1 MDHEESIATLLSM
14 GFENIDDIK
23 KALRLGKN
31 DINEAV
37 SILTNEHSEYHLGT
51 DESVQDMSTSHVI
64 SVAPPPY
71 EPLCSSQPVQTN
83 LTQSDES
90 MESTV
95 FPTTNLYELESRI
108 FTDQWS
114 IPFKKEESLGKCL
127 LSATQLAEQGLCEVN
142 DSCRKFIEHVLP
154 EAFKKLLTS
163 GAVRNWGLD
172 IQDGVRSMLHL
183 LVNLVTSRLK
193 SDPVPETLLH
203 VLEKAFDPESEF
215 HIKNKHKSTSSAHW
229 LDTVFSP
236 EQAYAL
242 SRNSIEPYGWLVDLI
257 NKFGQQGG
265 FESIQERFKGDITG
279 TGMAALLSPLS
290 KCAEFLNPSKV
301 CNTLSSCMEFAVQYI
316 KSLSD
321 NDIKSKNVCSIS
333 ELLKS
338 MKLLCLH
345 LWPHQV
351 ALTNSLCLEVILRM
365 LKCPHFN
372 ARMNGLKEV
381 MKLIDDSSSMR
392 SSKIAIDSES
402 LLNWLAE
409 NEILSIALEGN
420 IDQVQYTDKIKGI
433 VEFTGHRLS
442 LEELTKIWRMQD
454 GQNAQ
459 VVDNIHSI
467 MTAASSKYNAEQFD
481 HLLLLV
487 QDSWENSTDQMKKR
501 LLYFIGRIGKD
512 TSQGRASTKIVDLL
526 WDLAH
531 SPSIPMN
538 IVELALQEHFSI
550 LCEVSHKDQIKKQYC
565 VKCIENI
572 KKSVSV
578 LPSLRLLHNICKNIL
593 KSGVYKQDRAS
604 LHELNKNHDII
615 KLMTTSLATCHKQ
628 ATEAANGSL
637 KPTTLVDG
645 RYTHEDYLNE
655 HLSFLQFILQDG
667 AQYLPW
673 ARAKDVWDA
682 LISNKDACDRDKEVC
697 FEWFTRC
704 LQDLESDTQSMLFQY
719 KLLKLDPALLTY
731 TGFMCFKTYFESVNT
746 AEHRLK
752 RMASGLNVEKLELNG
767 IDFLWQIA
775 LSCEEHLANVAIEY
789 LLEISYHA
797 LVPRLK
803 KDVLSL
809 HNRFINEC
817 YKKLETVS
825 VSLSSNA
832 MVTAVSNATK
842 TLTAISVFEVAAT
855 PTHNRSERFQSI
867 CRLLQ
872 IAERYISSIEE
883 SHVSPRTILPHGTS
897 FIGHPLLLKICMDA
911 SKEEHFIVTHSNETL
926 GSVKQRIAQYL
937 HQNPSQVF
945 LYQEDNSIPKNKEQQ
960 LMCQLNIR
968 DGHILTV
975 KCLNSGMS
983 SVSSQDSK
991 SYSSYVSLSLL
1002 SDSASAGNH
1011 LSYFL
1016 DQERVL
1022 PGVVMA
1028 AGGQVFE
1035 KLHLLSTHEDPNVT
1049 SQVRNLLHL
1058 IPTDPA
1064 ILDALDSISAK
1075 KVTEIPSPSTPKSS
1089 PRSSPKKF
1097 TVTSPTKERCESP
1110 KEVLKNLFD
1119 VSYQI
1124 SHFKLLYILEAL
1136 SGKLMPVAQD
1146 SNTLQSAQ
1154 MFSNDFLS
1162 AGGLSLVLKVLQK
1175 DSIPNDVDYDIRQG
1189 CYLTAL
1195 AIARFLLCGE
1205 TGLEVTSIFGH
1216 HSVLPSGSGKLS
1228 IIEYCVNTGLS
1239 DDLSSAVKRLNAVK
1253 AIETIKL
1260 PDLLETLLNL
1270 VRLSWAAAAGNLLLV
1285 NCSLPIKEGTHSCMS
1300 RSRQSSTGSNASSG
1314 SDSCENLI
1322 LQGGVCAQQQFVKE
1336 KDVLLS
1342 IKSLEFLITCI
1353 KMRTDVFSKFSSV
1366 LCISDFI
1373 IDILLC
1379 SSSPIVRQCALEE
1392 FSKLST
1398 TAVNSTITPRD
1409 YLIGVLLKA
1418 RLPLWVTSSC
1428 IRGDNQRL
1436 LSQCTEY
1443 FELGCRLL
1451 HGLTDFDQ
1459 KRLHIDPKQ
1468 MIEDEIAWLQGFSPS
1483 SSPALQ
1489 PADSALMA
1497 GHFRYVKTLL
1507 TCDGVQKEEVGK
1519 ILIPDLL
1526 VNFLFPASLRISSD
1540 GNHSMSSNVED
1551 CAPKCSS
1558 LESRIAAYE
1567 VLVELATGC
1576 PENMENI
1583 SKRILSMH
1591 HTLKPELAKEYEY
1604 EPLVAARASCGYVG
1618 LKNAGATCYMNS
1630 VIQQL
1635 YMQPGIKEAIL
1646 SVDENEPNED
1656 GLFYQFQTVFGHLLE
1671 SRLQYHAP
1679 ERFWKCFRL
1688 WGEPINVRE
1697 QQDAFEFF
1705 THLIDQIDEYLIK
1718 NGWDPV
1724 FKPKYEGVFSD
1735 QKICQG
1741 CPHRY
1746 EREETFMALNLPV
1759 KSQNLLDSLDQFVK
1773 GELLEGH
1780 NAYLCEKCHEKRNTV
1795 KRTCIKTLPSV
1806 LVIQLKRFDYDW
1818 EANRSLKFD
1827 DYFKFP
1833 WKLDMQP
1840 YTAEGIQERETMKN
1854 ESDCE
1859 DQVVPAS
1866 TNAQKSGNSVYE
1878 LVGVLVHSGQA
1889 NAGHYYSYIKE
1900 RRLDSGVQLSKW
1912 FKFNDISVEEFE
1924 MNDLTIEAEC
1934 FGGTYKAKVRDS
1946 ANSYPEIRHRYWN
1959 AYMLFYEKV
1968 DEAARTPR
1976 TPRKT
1981 PNKFSFRKS
1990 EELSINKTPKKQ
2002 SPVHHIS
2009 PHRQRDSLSQLTQLV
2024 DRGERHGLF
2033 LERMPARIQ
2042 QVVQDENL
2050 RFMHNCDIYNDSYF
2064 LFIRQL
2070 LFANVNIVHSPK
2082 FSNYAVNSLLPL
2094 SVSFLLN
2101 TYLRYKKRSSDTMNE
2116 LVDFIAKVVNHCQE
2130 ASNWFIDF
2138 LSTDTGLS
2146 YLKTYLLD
2154 CPCREVRQVFSR
2166 LVQKGISYFLLN
2178 DGEVTSPS
2186 LHKIIVHLL
2195 DMLNHDVPDNCKSC
2209 SQYFWLLSSY
2219 AQMGHKTCNHLIQN
2233 TAFQKLLIFL
2243 LGPASAD
2250 MQSPDSFPRRWTPMQ
2265 AQEFGALHITMASLV
2280 LSCDLTPHRTCELE
2294 DYPERSS
2301 IFSASETF
2309 LPMPQDISDALY
2321 GPGAPRYLQE
2331 IVSACREVSGS
2342 ISVFT
2347 DMLVQCCFCNENFS
2361 TSIIRQIM
2369 LQYSSVPSNEL
2380 KNLSYLLLEILAME
2394 DLLQFKRVLIVI
2406 DGISSEL
2413 QPSFDGMLAII
2424 RANETTDSR
2433 RSYQGVKFLVS
2444 LSIKCPSI
2452 KDYLLQTP
2460 NKWQWAVNWLKK
2472 MMSEHS
2478 YWTPSNVSVS
2488 NEDSNTKTF
2497 QRTVSAQDTLAEAT
2511 AMLDGLESPD
2521 SQDDIVMDVDE
2532 KAEETEVLQQEEHG
2546 EGEGN
2551 PKAVRNIE
2559 RTNRFRRFRRV
2570 AREKMLSIDP

>member
-1 MDHEESIATLLSM
+1 MDHEENIATLLSM

-23 KALRLGKN
+23 KSLRLGKN

-51 DESVQDMSTSHVI
+51 DEGLQDMSSSHAV

-71 EPLCSSQPVQTN
+71 EPLCSSQTVQTN
-83 LTQSDES
+83 LAQSDEC
-90 MESTV
+90 MEANV

-127 LSATQLAEQGLCEVN
+127 ISATQLAEEGLCEVN

-172 IQDGVRSMLHL
+172 IQEGVRSMLHL
-183 LVNLVTSRLK
+183 LINLITARLK
-193 SDPVPETLLH
+193 TDPVPESLLQ

-215 HIKNKHKSTSSAHW
+215 HIKNKHKTVSSAHW
-229 LDTVFSP
+229 LDSVFVP
-236 EQAYAL
+236 EQAFAV

-257 NKFGQQGG
+257 NRFGQQDG
-265 FESIQERFKGDITG
+265 FESIQLRFTGDITG

-301 CNTLSSCMEFAVQYI
+301 CQHLSPCMDIAVRYI

-420 IDQVQYTDKIKGI
+420 IDQVQYTDKIKVI

-442 LEELTKIWRMQD
+442 LDELTKIWRMQD
-454 GQNAQ
+454 GQNTQ
-459 VVDNIHSI
+459 IVDNIHSI
-467 MTAASSKYNAEQFD
+467 MSAASSKFNVEQFD

-501 LLYFIGRIGKD
+501 LLYFIGRIGKE
-512 TSQGRASTKIVDLL
+512 TNQGRASTKVVELL

-531 SPSIPMN
+531 ASCIPMN

-565 VKCIENI
+565 VRCIEDI
-572 KKSVSV
+572 KNGVSV

-615 KLMTTSLATCHKQ
+615 KLVTTSLADCHKQ
-628 ATEAANGSL
+628 AVKAANGAL

-645 RYTHEDYLNE
+645 RYTHEDYVNE

-667 AQYLPW
+667 AQYLIW
-673 ARAKDVWDA
+673 VRAREVWDA
-682 LISNKDACDRDKEVC
+682 LVTNLDSCERDKEVC
-697 FEWFTRC
+697 YDWFTRC
-704 LQDLESDTQSMLFQY
+704 LQDLESETQSSLFQT
-719 KLLKLDPALLTY
+719 KLLHLEPSKLTY
-731 TGFMCFKTYFESVNT
+731 TGFLCFRTYFESVNA

-752 RMASGLNVEKLELNG
+752 RNSSGLNVEKLELNG
-767 IDFLWQIA
+767 SDFLWQIA
-775 LSCEEHLANVAIEY
+775 LSSEEHIANVAIEY

-817 YKKLETVS
+817 YKRLESQS
-825 VSLSSNA
+825 VALSSNA

-842 TLTAISVFEVAAT
+842 TLTAISVFEVAAS
-855 PTHNRSERFQSI
+855 PTHKRSEKFQSI

-883 SHVSPRTILPHGTS
+883 NHFSPRTILPHGTS
-897 FIGHPLLLKICMDA
+897 FIGHPLLIKICVDS
-911 SKEEHFIVTHSNETL
+911 SKEEHLVVSHSNETL

-937 HQNPSQVF
+937 HQNPMQVH
-945 LYQEDNSIPKNKEQQ
+945 LYQDDNAQIPKNREQQ
-960 LMCQLNIR
+960 LMNQLNIR
-968 DGHILTV
+968 DGQVLIV
-975 KCLNSGMS
+975 KCMGGGMS
-983 SVSSQDSK
+983 TALTSQDSR
-991 SYSSYVSLSLL
+991 SYSGYGSLTLL
-1002 SDSASAGNH
+1002 SDCATAGNH
-1011 LSYFL
+1011 VSYFL
-1016 DQERVL
+1016 DQEKVL

-1035 KLHLLSTHEDPNVT
+1035 KLYLLSTHEDPRVT

-1075 KVTEIPSPSTPKSS
+1075 KITEIPSPSTPKSS

-1110 KEVLKNLFD
+1110 KEVLKNLLD
-1119 VSYQI
+1119 VSYQT

-1146 SNTLQSAQ
+1146 TNTVQSAQ
-1154 MFSNDFLS
+1154 MFGNDFLN
-1162 AGGLSLVLKVLQK
+1162 AGGLTLVLKVLQK

-1205 TGLEVTSIFGH
+1205 TGLELSYLFGH
-1216 HSVLPSGSGKLS
+1216 HTVFSSGSKLS
-1228 IIEYCVNTGLS
+1228 IIEYCTNTGIS

-1253 AIETIKL
+1253 AIETIKCN
-1260 PDLLETLLNL
+1260 DLLEMLMNL

-1285 NCSLPIKEGTHSCMS
+1285 NCTLPIKEGTHSCMG

-1314 SDSCENLI
+1314 SDSSEGLV
-1322 LQGGVCAQQQFVKE
+1322 LQGGVCAQQQFVRE

-1342 IKSLEFLITCI
+1342 VKALEFLITCI
-1353 KMRTDVFSKFSSV
+1353 KMRTDVFSKFVSV
-1366 LCISDFI
+1366 PCVSEFV
-1373 IDILLC
+1373 IDIVLC
-1379 SSSPIVRQCALEE
+1379 SSSPVVRQCALEE

-1398 TAVNSTITPRD
+1398 TMVNSSTTPRD
-1409 YLIGVLLKA
+1409 FLIGVLLKA
-1418 RLPLWVTSSC
+1418 RLPLWVQSSC
-1428 IRGDNQRL
+1428 IRGDSQRL

-1443 FELGCRLL
+1443 FELSCRLL

-1459 KRLHIDPKQ
+1459 KRLHVDPKQ

-1483 SSPALQ
+1483 SSAVLQ
-1489 PADSALMA
+1489 SADSALMA

-1507 TCDGVQKEEVGK
+1507 TCDGVQKPEVGK
-1519 ILIPDLL
+1519 VLIPDLL
-1526 VNFLFPASLRISSD
+1526 VNFLFPASLRISS
-1540 GNHSMSSNVED
+1540 GRNCSSISED
-1551 CAPKCSS
+1551 CASKCKSF
-1558 LESRIAAYE
+1558 ESRVAAYD

-1576 PENMENI
+1576 AENMENI

-1604 EPLVAARASCGYVG
+1604 EPLVAPRAPCGYVG

-1646 SVDENEPNED
+1646 SIDENEPNED
-1656 GLFYQFQTVFGHLLE
+1656 GLFYQFQMVFGHLLE

-1679 ERFWKCFRL
+1679 ENFWKCFRL

-1705 THLIDQIDEYLIK
+1705 THLIDQIDEYLTK

-1759 KSQNLLDSLDQFVK
+1759 KSQNLIDSLDQFVK

-1780 NAYLCEKCHEKRNTV
+1780 NAYLCEKCHEKRNTI

-1840 YTAEGIQERETMKN
+1840 YTAEGIQERETMKS
-1854 ESDCE
+1854 ESDSD
-1859 DQVVPAS
+1859 DQVVPGS
-1866 TNAQKSGNSVYE
+1866 TNIQKTGNCVYE
-1878 LVGVLVHSGQA
+1878 LAGVLVHSGQA

-1900 RRLDSGVQLSKW
+1900 RRLDSVDNQSKW
-1912 FKFNDISVEEFE
+1912 FKFNDITVEEFE
-1924 MNDLTIEAEC
+1924 MNDLTLEAEC

-1946 ANSYPEIRHRYWN
+1946 SNSYPEIRQRYWN
-1959 AYMLFYEKV
+1959 AYMLFYERV
-1968 DEAARTPR
+1968 EESVRTPR

-1990 EELSINKTPKKQ
+1990 EELSLNKTPKKQ
-2002 SPVHHIS
+2002 SPSH
-2009 PHRQRDSLSQLTQLV
+2009 HRQRDSLTQLTQLV

-2033 LERMPARIQ
+2033 LEKMPARIQ
-2042 QVVQDENL
+2042 QVVHDENL

-2064 LFIRQL
+2064 LFIRKL
-2070 LFANVNIVHSPK
+2070 LFANINLVHSPK
-2082 FSNYAVNSLLPL
+2082 FLNYAVNSLLPL
-2094 SVSFLLN
+2094 SVNFLLN

-2130 ASNWFIDF
+2130 ASNWFIEF

-2146 YLKTYLLD
+2146 YLKPFLLD
-2154 CPCREVRQVFSR
+2154 CSCREVRQVFSR
-2166 LVQKGISYFLLN
+2166 LVQKGISHFLLN
-2178 DGEVTSPS
+2178 DGEVTSPYLQS
-2186 LHKIIVHLL
+2186 IILHLL
-2195 DMLNHDVPDNCKSC
+2195 EMLNHDVPDNCKSC

-2219 AQMGHKTCNHLIQN
+2219 AQLGHKTCSHLIQN
-2233 TAFQKLLIFL
+2233 NAFQKLLVFL
-2243 LGPASAD
+2243 LGPASANMSSSD
-2250 MQSPDSFPRRWTPMQ
+2250 TFPRRWTPLQ
-2265 AQEFGALHITMASLV
+2265 TQEFGALHITMASLI
-2280 LSCDLTPHRTCELE
+2280 LSCDLTPYRTCELE
-2294 DYPERSS
+2294 NYPERSS

-2309 LPMPQDISDALY
+2309 LPMPKEIQDALY

-2347 DMLVQCCFCNENFS
+2347 DMLVQCCFCNEDFS
-2361 TSIIRQIM
+2361 VSIIRQIM

-2380 KNLSYLLLEILAME
+2380 KNLSYLLLEILVLE
-2394 DLLQFKRVLIVI
+2394 DSLQFKRVLIVI
-2406 DGISSEL
+2406 DGISGENE
-2413 QPSFDGMLAII
+2413 PSFDGMLAII
-2424 RANETTDSR
+2424 RANEANDSR

-2444 LSIKCPSI
+2444 LSIKCPLV

-2472 MMSEHS
+2472 MMSEHN

-2511 AMLDGLESPD
+2511 ALLDGLESPD
-2521 SQDDIVMDVDE
+2521 GPEDIDMDVDE
-2532 KAEETEVLQQEEHG
+2532 KTEESEEGDKIEKSSTESELVVNINQETTL
-2546 EGEGN
+2546 
-2551 PKAVRNIE
+2551 KKIIRS
-2559 RTNRFRRFRRV
+2559 R
-2570 AREKMLSIDP
+2570 K

>member
-1 MDHEESIATLLSM
+1 MDHEENIATLLSM

-23 KALRLGKN
+23 KSLRLGKN

-51 DESVQDMSTSHVI
+51 DEGLQDMSSSHAV

-71 EPLCSSQPVQTN
+71 EPLCSSQTVQTN
-83 LTQSDES
+83 LAQSDEC
-90 MESTV
+90 MEANV

-127 LSATQLAEQGLCEVN
+127 ISATQLAEEGLCEVN

-172 IQDGVRSMLHL
+172 IQEGVRSMLHL
-183 LVNLVTSRLK
+183 LINLITTRLK
-193 SDPVPETLLH
+193 TDPVPESLLQ

-215 HIKNKHKSTSSAHW
+215 HIKNKHKTVSSAHW
-229 LDTVFSP
+229 LDSVFVP
-236 EQAYAL
+236 EQAYAV

-257 NKFGQQGG
+257 NRFGQQNG
-265 FESIQERFKGDITG
+265 FESIQHRFSGDITG
-279 TGMAALLSPLS
+279 TGMAALLSPLAKS
-290 KCAEFLNPSKV
+290 AEFLNPNKV
-301 CNTLSSCMEFAVQYI
+301 CQHLSPCMDIAVRYI

-321 NDIKSKNVCSIS
+321 NDIKSKSVCSIS
-333 ELLKS
+333 DLLKS
-338 MKLLCLH
+338 MKVLCLH

-402 LLNWLAE
+402 LLNWLSE

-420 IDQVQYTDKIKGI
+420 IDQVQYTDKIKVI

-442 LEELTKIWRMQD
+442 LDELTKIWRMQD
-454 GQNAQ
+454 GQNTQ
-459 VVDNIHSI
+459 IVDNIHSI
-467 MTAASSKYNAEQFD
+467 MSAASSKFNVEQFD

-501 LLYFIGRIGKD
+501 LLYFIGRIGKE
-512 TSQGRASTKIVDLL
+512 TNQGRASTKVVELL

-531 SPSIPMN
+531 ASSIPMN

-550 LCEVSHKDQIKKQYC
+550 LCEVAHKDQIKKQYC
-565 VKCIENI
+565 VRCIEDI
-572 KKSVSV
+572 RKGVSV

-615 KLMTTSLATCHKQ
+615 KLVTTSLAACHKQ
-628 ATEAANGSL
+628 AVEAAKGAL

-645 RYTHEDYLNE
+645 RYSHEDYVNE

-667 AQYLPW
+667 AQYLIW
-673 ARAKDVWDA
+673 LRAREVWDA
-682 LISNKDACDRDKEVC
+682 LVTNPDSCDRDKEVC
-697 FEWFTRC
+697 YDWFTRC
-704 LQDLESDTQSMLFQY
+704 LQDLESETQSSLFQT
-719 KLLKLDPALLTY
+719 KLLKLEPAKLTY
-731 TGFMCFKTYFESVNT
+731 TGFLCFRTYFESVNS
-746 AEHRLK
+746 ADHKLK
-752 RMASGLNVEKLELNG
+752 RNSSGLNVEKLELNG
-767 IDFLWQIA
+767 IDFLWQTA
-775 LSCEEHLANVAIEY
+775 LSSEEHIANVAIEY

-817 YKKLETVS
+817 YKRLESQS
-825 VSLSSNA
+825 VALSSNA

-842 TLTAISVFEVAAT
+842 TLTAVSVLEVAAS
-855 PTHNRSERFQSI
+855 PAAKRAEKFQSI

-883 SHVSPRTILPHGTS
+883 NHFSPRTILPHGTS
-897 FIGHPLLLKICMDA
+897 FIGHPLLIKICVDS
-911 SKEEHFIVTHSNETL
+911 SKEEHLVVSHSNETL

-937 HQNPSQVF
+937 HQNPMQVH
-945 LYQEDNSIPKNKEQQ
+945 LYQEENVIPKNREQQ
-960 LMCQLNIR
+960 LMNQLNIR
-968 DGHILTV
+968 DGQVLII
-975 KCLNSGMS
+975 KCVGGGMS
-983 SVSSQDSK
+983 TALSSQDSRT
-991 SYSSYVSLSLL
+991 YSGYGSLTLL
-1002 SDSASAGNH
+1002 SDCATSGNH
-1011 LSYFL
+1011 VSYFL
-1016 DQERVL
+1016 DQEKVL

-1035 KLHLLSTHEDPNVT
+1035 KLYLLSTHEDPRVT
-1049 SQVRNLLHL
+1049 FQVRNLLHL

-1075 KVTEIPSPSTPKSS
+1075 KVTEIPSPTTPKSS

-1136 SGKLMPVAQD
+1136 SGKLMPVSQD
-1146 SNTLQSAQ
+1146 TNTVQSAQ

-1162 AGGLSLVLKVLQK
+1162 AGGLTLVLKVLQK

-1195 AIARFLLCGE
+1195 AIA
-1205 TGLEVTSIFGH
+1205 
-1216 HSVLPSGSGKLS
+1216 
-1228 IIEYCVNTGLS
+1228 
-1239 DDLSSAVKRLNAVK
+1239 
-1253 AIETIKL
+1253 
-1260 PDLLETLLNL
+1260 
-1270 VRLSWAAAAGNLLLV
+1270 
-1285 NCSLPIKEGTHSCMS
+1285 
-1300 RSRQSSTGSNASSG
+1300 SNASSG
-1314 SDSCENLI
+1314 SDSNEGLV
-1322 LQGGVCAQQQFVKE
+1322 LHGGVCAQQQYVRE

-1342 IKSLEFLITCI
+1342 VKALEFLITCI
-1353 KMRTDVFSKFSSV
+1353 KMRTDVFSKFVTVPCVSEFV
-1366 LCISDFI
+1366 
-1373 IDILLC
+1373 IDIILC
-1379 SSSPIVRQCALEE
+1379 SSSHVVRQCALEE

-1398 TAVNSTITPRD
+1398 TMVNSPVTPRD
-1409 YLIGVLLKA
+1409 FLIGVLLKA
-1418 RLPLWVTSSC
+1418 RLPLWVQSSC
-1428 IRGDNQRL
+1428 IRGDSQRL

-1459 KRLHIDPKQ
+1459 KRLHVDPKQ

-1483 SSPALQ
+1483 SSTVLQ
-1489 PADSALMA
+1489 SADSALMA
-1497 GHFRYVKTLL
+1497 GHFRFVKTLL
-1507 TCDGVQKEEVGK
+1507 TCDGVQKQEVGK
-1519 ILIPDLL
+1519 VLIPDLL
-1526 VNFLFPASLRISSD
+1526 VNFLFPASLRISS
-1540 GNHSMSSNVED
+1540 GRNCSSISED
-1551 CAPKCSS
+1551 CASKCKSF
-1558 LESRIAAYE
+1558 ESRAAAYD
-1567 VLVELATGC
+1567 VLVELATSC
-1576 PENMENI
+1576 AENMENI

-1604 EPLVAARASCGYVG
+1604 EPLVAPRAPCGYVG

-1646 SVDENEPNED
+1646 SIDENEPNED
-1656 GLFYQFQTVFGHLLE
+1656 GLFYQFQMVFGHLLE

-1679 ERFWKCFRL
+1679 ESFWKCFRL

-1705 THLIDQIDEYLIK
+1705 THLIDQIDEYLMK
-1718 NGWDPV
+1718 KGWDPV
-1724 FKPKYEGVFSD
+1724 FKPKYEGTFSD

-1780 NAYLCEKCHEKRNTV
+1780 NAYLCEKCHEKRNTI

-1840 YTAEGIQERETMKN
+1840 YTAEGIQERESMKS
-1854 ESDCE
+1854 ESDSD
-1859 DQVVPAS
+1859 DQVVPGS
-1866 TNAQKSGNSVYE
+1866 TNTQKTGNCVYE

-1900 RRLDSGVQLSKW
+1900 RRLDSGANLSKW
-1912 FKFNDISVEEFE
+1912 FKFNDITVEEFE
-1924 MNDLTIEAEC
+1924 MNDLTLEAEC

-1946 ANSYPEIRHRYWN
+1946 SNSYPEIRQRYWN
-1959 AYMLFYEKV
+1959 AYMLFYERV
-1968 DEAARTPR
+1968 EEAVRTPR

-1990 EELSINKTPKKQ
+1990 EELSLNKTPKKQ
-2002 SPVHHIS
+2002 SPSH
-2009 PHRQRDSLSQLTQLV
+2009 HRQRDGLTQLTQLV
-2024 DRGERHGLF
+2024 DRG
-2033 LERMPARIQ
+2033 
-2042 QVVQDENL
+2042 
-2050 RFMHNCDIYNDSYF
+2050 SYF
-2064 LFIRQL
+2064 LLTLILYFSKFPL
-2070 LFANVNIVHSPK
+2070 NFAVK
-2082 FSNYAVNSLLPL
+2082 
-2094 SVSFLLN
+2094 
-2101 TYLRYKKRSSDTMNE
+2101 SSAINDTMNE

-2130 ASNWFIDF
+2130 ASNWFIEF

-2146 YLKTYLLD
+2146 YLKPFLLD

-2178 DGEVTSPS
+2178 EGEVTSPH
-2186 LHKIIVHLL
+2186 LQTIILHLL
-2195 DMLNHDVPDNCKSC
+2195 EMLNHDVPDNCKSC

-2219 AQMGHKTCNHLIQN
+2219 AQLGHKTCSHLIQN
-2233 TAFQKLLIFL
+2233 NAFQKLLVFL
-2243 LGPASAD
+2243 LGPASANMSSSD
-2250 MQSPDSFPRRWTPMQ
+2250 TFSRRWTPLQ
-2265 AQEFGALHITMASLV
+2265 TQEFGALHITMASLI
-2280 LSCDLTPHRTCELE
+2280 LSCDLTPYRTCELE
-2294 DYPERSS
+2294 NYPERSS

-2309 LPMPQDISDALY
+2309 LPMPKEIQDALY

-2347 DMLVQCCFCNENFS
+2347 DMLVQCCFCNEDFS
-2361 TSIIRQIM
+2361 VSIIRQIM

-2380 KNLSYLLLEILAME
+2380 KNLSYLLLEILVLE
-2394 DLLQFKRVLIVI
+2394 DTLQFKRVLIVI
-2406 DGISSEL
+2406 DGISSENE
-2413 QPSFDGMLAII
+2413 PSFDGMLAII
-2424 RANETTDSR
+2424 RANETNDSR

-2444 LSIKCPSI
+2444 LSIKCLLV

-2472 MMSEHS
+2472 MMSEHN

-2511 AMLDGLESPD
+2511 ALLDGLESPD
-2521 SQDDIVMDVDE
+2521 GPEDVDMDVDE
-2532 KAEETEVLQQEEHG
+2532 KTEESE
-2546 EGEGN
+2546 EGE
-2551 PKAVRNIE
+2551 KTEKSSTEYIINISQE
-2559 RTNRFRRFRRV
+2559 SIAKKNFRTM
-2570 AREKMLSIDP
+2570 K